1 VPELE
6 NRVARN
12 PLDFGAQ
19 LDLAVALCHAGI
31 VVRAQRLLLW
41 LDAQPDVPPGI
52 ADVIGW
58 YRLSSVCRETT
69 SPLAWVPKVFASA
82 GGGHSN
88 NLNLGPSAD
97 RIFISGLGQE
107 LELSASSRP
116 LAAPVRQLE
125 GGATWDL
132 GLLSHR
138 ARGWNLSLYGQ
149 ALRYA
154 DQPNFALN
162 SVNALLGWR
171 LTQEHGTQT
180 EVQAGV
186 ARLTLDEGTR
196 LAAQTLHAVRMVDWG
211 ERGALGAVGTLTLVD
226 YAQRAALDGR
236 QLDLRLRAQWFG
248 PQIRLTTDAGWVE
261 DREVRDRPGGDRR
274 GAYLQA
280 QAQWANALG
289 TSAEVLL
296 RSGIGRDREAY
307 LPGLFGDLARRQ
319 LTTQATFGLRQRL
332 APGLH
337 LRLDSRWNRA
347 RDALPLFTYSSRTAI
362 FSLEWTL
369 SAPAAS
375 W

>member
-1 VPELE
+1 
-6 NRVARN
+6 
-12 PLDFGAQ
+12 
-19 LDLAVALCHAGI
+19 
-31 VVRAQRLLLW
+31 LW

-69 SPLAWVPKVFASA
+69 SPLALIPRAFASL

-97 RIFISGLGQE
+97 RIFIAGLGQE
-107 LELSASSRP
+107 LELSATSRP

-138 ARGWNLSLYGQ
+138 VRGWSFSLYGQ
-149 ALRYA
+149 ALRYS

-171 LTQEHGTQT
+171 PTNEQGTQT

-186 ARLTLDEGTR
+186 ARLTLAEGTR

-211 ERGALGAVGTLTLVD
+211 ERGAWGAVGTLTLVD

-236 QLDLRLRAQWFG
+236 QLDLRLRAQWSG
-248 PQIRLTTDAGWVE
+248 PQIRLTADAGWVE

-280 QAQWANALG
+280 QAQWANSFG
-289 TSAEVLL
+289 TSAEVQL
-296 RSGIGRDREAY
+296 RQGSSRDREAY

-319 LTTQATFGLRQRL
+319 LTSQATLGLRQRL
-332 APGLH
+332 APGVH
-337 LRLDSRWNRA
+337 LRLDSRWSLA
-347 RDALPLFTYSSRTAI
+347 RDALPLFTYSSRTVI
-362 FSLEWTL
+362 MSLEWTL
-369 SAPAAS
+369 AAPAAQ